1 MRGLRSFLVCY
12 DIADPARLRKIE
24 RLIAGY
30 GYRLQASVFFCRL
43 SPLLLARM
51 KQELTAIINL
61 RQDQCI
67 VIDLGEQEDVL
78 NDVIVIGKKIV
89 KIPKITFI

>member
-24 RLIAGY
+24 RLVAGY
-30 GYRLQASVFFCRL
+30 GYRLQESVFFCRL

-51 KQELTAIINL
+51 KQEITAIIHS
-61 RQDQCI
+61 RQDQCMM
-67 VIDLGEQEDVL
+67 IDLGEREDVL
-78 NDVIVIGKKIV
+78 DDVTVIGKKIV

>member
-30 GYRLQASVFFCRL
+30 GYRLQESVFFCCL

-51 KQELTAIINL
+51 KQEITAIINL
-61 RQDQCI
+61 RQDQCMMF
-67 VIDLGEQEDVL
+67 DLGVQDDVL
-78 NDVIVIGKKIV
+78 NNVIVIGKKIV